1 MTPLARRALTLVVL
15 ALLNGCSSLGYY
27 SQLASGQLHVL
38 QAREPVA
45 KVIAD
50 PQRPAALRQQLVKA
64 QAARTFAS
72 TTRVSARRAS
82 GVIQQSRRRLPQA

>member
-1 MTPLARRALTLVVL
+1 MTPLARRVLTLVAL

-38 QAREPVA
+38 QAREPA
-45 KVIAD
+45 AAVIAD

-72 TTRVSARRAS
+72 QHLHLPDNPSYRVYADLKR
-82 GVIQQSRRRLPQA
+82 P